1 MHRILCKSKIHR
13 ARVTEVNINY
23 EGSLTIDKSLMQA
36 ADLLPYEKVQV
47 LNINNGTRAET
58 YVLEGPVG
66 SGQICVNGALAR
78 WAQIDDLLIII
89 SYAAYE
95 ESEAAGFAPK
105 VVLVDDANRQ
115 VGSK

>member
-1 MHRILCKSKIHR
+1 MHRLMCKSKIHR
-13 ARVTEVNINY
+13 ARVTDVNINY

-58 YVLEGPVG
+58 YVLEGSAG

-78 WAQIDDLLIII
+78 WAQKDDLLIII

-95 ESEAAGFAPK
+95 ESELSDFVPK
-105 VVLVDDANRQ
+105 VVLVDHRNRQ
-115 VGSK
+115 IDIK

>member
-1 MHRILCKSKIHR
+1 MCKSKIHR
-13 ARVTEVNINY
+13 ARVTDVNINY
-23 EGSLTIDKSLMQA
+23 EGSLTVDKSLMQA

-58 YVLEGPVG
+58 YVLEGPSS

-78 WAQIDDLLIII
+78 WAQKDDLLIII

-95 ESEAAGFAPK
+95 ESELTGFTPQ
-105 VVLVDDANRQ
+105 VVLVDDHNRQ
-115 VGSK
+115 IGKR

>member
-1 MHRILCKSKIHR
+1 MHRLMCKSKIHR
-13 ARVTEVNINY
+13 ARVTDVNINY
-23 EGSLTIDKSLMQA
+23 EGSLTIDKGLMQA

-58 YVLEGPVG
+58 YVLEGPAG

-78 WAQIDDLLIII
+78 WAQKDDLLIII

-95 ESEAAGFAPK
+95 ESELSDFNPK
-105 VVLVDDANRQ
+105 VVLVDHRNSQTDI
-115 VGSK
+115 K